1 MKRILILITASFLL
15 AMPMEVKAQDIQQR
29 TTIEQEVAPIT
40 ISVNESTIHIKNAE
54 KMVIEIYNMAG
65 VKVVTQ
71 RIDSSDKAI
80 ELDNLPKGC
89 YIIKIGKRVERI
101 DLYAR
106 LRRDRTDIQRD
117 IRRLSWR
124 ICRTDLIYSQEGLR
138 RLEELAEAPEPD
150 YEEIIRVVDA
160 LVEC

>member
-71 RIDSSDKAI
+71 LIDS
-80 ELDNLPKGC
+80 
-89 YIIKIGKRVERI
+89 
-101 DLYAR
+101 
-106 LRRDRTDIQRD
+106 
-117 IRRLSWR
+117 
-124 ICRTDLIYSQEGLR
+124 
-138 RLEELAEAPEPD
+138 
-150 YEEIIRVVDA
+150 
-160 LVEC
+160 

>member
-15 AMPMEVKAQDIQQR
+15 AMPMEVKAQDIQQQR
-29 TTIEQEVAPIT
+29 TTIEQDVAPIT

-89 YIIKIGKRVERI
+89 YIIKIGKV
-101 DLYAR
+101 AR
-106 LRRDRTDIQRD
+106 KVYLR
-117 IRRLSWR
+117 
-124 ICRTDLIYSQEGLR
+124 
-138 RLEELAEAPEPD
+138 
-150 YEEIIRVVDA
+150 
-160 LVEC
+160 

>member
-15 AMPMEVKAQDIQQR
+15 AMPMEVKAQDIQQQR

-89 YIIKIGKRVERI
+89 YIIKIGKV
-101 DLYAR
+101 AR
-106 LRRDRTDIQRD
+106 KVYLR
-117 IRRLSWR
+117 
-124 ICRTDLIYSQEGLR
+124 
-138 RLEELAEAPEPD
+138 
-150 YEEIIRVVDA
+150 
-160 LVEC
+160 

>member
-1 MKRILILITASFLL
+1 MKKILILITASFLL
-15 AMPMEVKAQDIQQR
+15 AMPMEVKAQDIQQQR
-29 TTIEQEVAPIT
+29 TTIEQDVAPIT

-89 YIIKIGKRVERI
+89 YIIKIGKV
-101 DLYAR
+101 AR
-106 LRRDRTDIQRD
+106 KVYLR
-117 IRRLSWR
+117 
-124 ICRTDLIYSQEGLR
+124 
-138 RLEELAEAPEPD
+138 
-150 YEEIIRVVDA
+150 
-160 LVEC
+160 

>member
-1 MKRILILITASFLL
+1 MKKILIMITAAFLL

-54 KMVIEIYNMAG
+54 KMVIEIYNMTG

-71 RIDSSDKAI
+71 RIDSSDKMI

-89 YIIKIGKRVERI
+89 YIIKIGKV
-101 DLYAR
+101 AR
-106 LRRDRTDIQRD
+106 KVYLR
-117 IRRLSWR
+117 
-124 ICRTDLIYSQEGLR
+124 
-138 RLEELAEAPEPD
+138 
-150 YEEIIRVVDA
+150 
-160 LVEC
+160 

>member
-71 RIDSSDKAI
+71 RIDSSDIAI

-89 YIIKIGKRVERI
+89 YIIKIGKV
-101 DLYAR
+101 AR
-106 LRRDRTDIQRD
+106 KVYLR
-117 IRRLSWR
+117 
-124 ICRTDLIYSQEGLR
+124 
-138 RLEELAEAPEPD
+138 
-150 YEEIIRVVDA
+150 
-160 LVEC
+160 

>member
-15 AMPMEVKAQDIQQR
+15 AMPMEVKAQDIQQQR

-80 ELDNLPKGC
+80 ELDNLP
-89 YIIKIGKRVERI
+89 
-101 DLYAR
+101 
-106 LRRDRTDIQRD
+106 
-117 IRRLSWR
+117 
-124 ICRTDLIYSQEGLR
+124 
-138 RLEELAEAPEPD
+138 
-150 YEEIIRVVDA
+150 
-160 LVEC
+160 

>member
-1 MKRILILITASFLL
+1 MKRILILITASILL

-89 YIIKIGKRVERI
+89 YIIKIGKV
-101 DLYAR
+101 AR
-106 LRRDRTDIQRD
+106 KVYLR
-117 IRRLSWR
+117 
-124 ICRTDLIYSQEGLR
+124 
-138 RLEELAEAPEPD
+138 
-150 YEEIIRVVDA
+150 
-160 LVEC
+160 

>member
-1 MKRILILITASFLL
+1 MMKKILILITASFLL
-15 AMPMEVKAQDIQQR
+15 AMPMEVKAQDIQQQR

-89 YIIKIGKRVERI
+89 YIIKIGKV
-101 DLYAR
+101 AR
-106 LRRDRTDIQRD
+106 KVYLR
-117 IRRLSWR
+117 
-124 ICRTDLIYSQEGLR
+124 
-138 RLEELAEAPEPD
+138 
-150 YEEIIRVVDA
+150 
-160 LVEC
+160 

>member
-54 KMVIEIYNMAG
+54 KMVIEIYNMTG

-71 RIDSSDKAI
+71 RIDSSDKII

-89 YIIKIGKRVERI
+89 YIIKIGKV
-101 DLYAR
+101 AR
-106 LRRDRTDIQRD
+106 KVYLR
-117 IRRLSWR
+117 
-124 ICRTDLIYSQEGLR
+124 
-138 RLEELAEAPEPD
+138 
-150 YEEIIRVVDA
+150 
-160 LVEC
+160 